1 MEAFLDRV
9 AVLVSTAVTYLVAAA
24 VGLSAVAQEIATV
37 APEGGETVTAW
48 LLRAV
53 AWIGVAVATARRVS
67 PVAADQ
73 RGLLPP
79 S

>member
-9 AVLVSTAVTYLVAAA
+9 AVLVSTAVTYLMALA
-24 VGLSAVAQEIATV
+24 VGLSAAAGEIAAL

-48 LLRAV
+48 IVRAV
-53 AWIGVAVATARRVS
+53 AWIGVAVATIRRVS

-79 S
+79 R

>member
-1 MEAFLDRV
+1 MEALLNRV
-9 AVLVSTAVTYLVAAA
+9 GVLAGTAVTYLVALA
-24 VGLSAVAQEIATV
+24 VGLSAAATEIATV

-53 AWIGVAVATARRVS
+53 AWIGVAVATVRRVS
-67 PVAADQ
+67 TVAADQ

-79 S
+79 G